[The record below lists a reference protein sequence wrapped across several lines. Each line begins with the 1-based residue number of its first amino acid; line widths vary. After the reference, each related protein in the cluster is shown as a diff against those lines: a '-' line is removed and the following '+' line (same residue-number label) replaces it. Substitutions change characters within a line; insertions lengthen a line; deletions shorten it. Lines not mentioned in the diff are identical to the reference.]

1 MKQNFQNAII
11 ATVLSFVL
19 LSLTIGGLIQVEGIE
34 TTVVARPWYVVIG
47 CTIVFIIQ
55 LFRDQLV
62 FVFKGFGNVLKTLVR
77 AEQIAEHAIQL
88 KGSDR
93 FNPLFYL
100 TVLICLS
107 VYPFIVS
114 DKLWIGMFIDIY
126 IYILL
131 ALGLNIVVGY
141 AGLLNLG
148 YIAFYAVGA
157 YTYGILNHFYDFS
170 FWLALPLSGMTA
182 ALAGIILGFPVLRLR
197 GDYLAIVTL
206 GFGQVL
212 VILLRNLGSIT
223 GGPDGI
229 GSIDRPTMFGIEF
242 SRRAKE
248 GGVPFHEFFGLEY
261 NSIIKDFFF
270 YFLALALVIF
280 TIYVISR
287 LVKMPIGRSWEA
299 LREDET
305 ACKSLGIN
313 STSVKL
319 SAFAI
324 SSFFAGLAGCFFAAK
339 QRHISPES
347 FEFIESVIVL
357 AIVVMGGMGSTI
369 GIILAAI
376 FVAVLKDYSQ
386 DLQEYRMLIFSLIL
400 IVMMIW
406 RPRGLF
412 PATRPFIKLQNR
424 QKSQE
429 CGC

>member
-1 MKQNFQNAII
+1 MKQNFLNAVV
-11 ATVLSFVL
+11 AVVLTFIM
-19 LSLTIGGLIQVEGIE
+19 LSLTVGGLIEIDGIS
-34 TTVVARPWYVVIG
+34 TKVVARPWHVAIG
-47 CTIVFIIQ
+47 CIIVFFVQ
-55 LFRDQLV
+55 LFRSQLLSIA
-62 FVFKGFGNVLKTLVR
+62 KLLGDSLKKIVR

-88 KGSDR
+88 KGSDK
-93 FNPLFYL
+93 FHPLFYIS
-100 TVLICLS
+100 VLVCLV
-107 VYPFIVS
+107 VYPFIAN

-157 YTYGILNHFYDFS
+157 YTYGILNHFHDFN
-170 FWLALPLSGMTA
+170 FWLALPLSGLTA
-182 ALAGIILGFPVLRLR
+182 ALAGIALGFPVLRLR

-212 VILLRNLGSIT
+212 VILLRNLGDIT

-229 GSIDRPTMFGIEF
+229 GSIDRPTFFGIEF

-248 GGVPFHEFFGLEY
+248 GGVPFHEFFGIEY
-261 NSIIKDFFF
+261 TSMAKDFFF

-280 TIYVISR
+280 TLYVIGR

-305 ACKSLGIN
+305 ACRSLGIN
-313 STSVKL
+313 TTSVKL

-347 FEFIESVIVL
+347 FEFIESVIIL

-376 FVAVLKDYSQ
+376 FVAILKDYSQ

-412 PATRPFIKLQNR
+412 PATRPFINLRNKL
-424 QKSQE
+424 KSQE
-429 CGC
+429 GG

>member
-1 MKQNFQNAII
+1 MKQSFIDAIF
-11 ATVLSFVL
+11 ATAITFIM
-19 LSLTIGGLIQVEGIE
+19 LSLTIGGLIEVNGIE
-34 TTVVARPWYVVIG
+34 TGIVARPWHVFFG
-47 CTIVFIIQ
+47 CLIVFITQ
-55 LFRDQLV
+55 LLRSQLLALLKAIGCL
-62 FVFKGFGNVLKTLVR
+62 FKKI
-77 AEQIAEHAIQL
+77 AKIEQLTEHAIQL
-88 KGSDR
+88 KGSDK
-93 FNPLFYL
+93 FHPVFLLIILFCL
-100 TVLICLS
+100 TA
-107 VYPFIVS
+107 YPFIVN

-157 YTYGILNHFYDFS
+157 YTYGILNHFYGLN
-170 FWLALPLSGMTA
+170 FWLALPLSGVTA
-182 ALAGIILGFPVLRLR
+182 ALAGIVLGFPVLRLR

-212 VILLRNLGSIT
+212 VILLRNLGDIT

-229 GSIDRPTMFGIEF
+229 GSIDRPTLFGIEF

-248 GGVPFHEFFGLEY
+248 GGIPFHDFFGIEY
-261 NSIIKDFFF
+261 SSIAKDFFF
-270 YFLALALVIF
+270 YFLALVLVIF
-280 TIYVISR
+280 TLYVIKR
-287 LVKMPIGRSWEA
+287 LIKMPIGRSWEA

-313 STSVKL
+313 PTSV
-319 SAFAI
+319 
-324 SSFFAGLAGCFFAAK
+324 FAGLAGCFFAAK

-347 FEFIESVIVL
+347 FEFIESVIIL
-357 AIVVMGGMGSTI
+357 SIVVMGGMGSTI

-376 FVAVLKDYSQ
+376 FVAILKDYSQ

-400 IVMMIW
+400 IIMMIW

-412 PATRPFIKLQNR
+412 PVTRPFIKIRCKDKKVDGGQ
-424 QKSQE
+424 
-429 CGC
+429 

>member
-1 MKQNFQNAII
+1 MNESLKDAII
-11 ATVLSFVL
+11 ATILTFVL
-19 LSLTIGGLIQVEGIE
+19 LSFTIGGLIEVDGIN
-34 TTVVARPWYVVIG
+34 TVVTARPWHVLLG
-47 CTIVFIIQ
+47 CTIVFFVQ
-55 LFRDQLV
+55 LFKDPILIEL
-62 FVFKGFGNVLKTLVR
+62 KEFGNFIKKVIR
-77 AEQIAEHAIQL
+77 AEQVVEHALQI
-88 KGSDR
+88 KGSDK
-93 FNPLFYL
+93 FHPFFYI
-100 TVLICLS
+100 VVFSCLII
-107 VYPFIVS
+107 YPFLVS

-157 YTYGILNHFYDFS
+157 YTYGILNHFYDLN
-170 FWLALPLSGMTA
+170 FWIALPLSGITA
-182 ALAGIILGFPVLRLR
+182 ALAGFLLGFPVLRLR

-229 GSIDRPTMFGIEF
+229 GSIDRPTLFGLEF

-248 GGVPFHEFFGLEY
+248 GGVPFHEFFGIEY
-261 NSIIKDFFF
+261 SSIIKDFFF
-270 YFLALALVIF
+270 YFLALALVIL
-280 TIYVISR
+280 TLYVISR
-287 LVKMPIGRSWEA
+287 LIKMPIGRSWEA

-313 STSVKL
+313 PTSVKL

-347 FEFIESVIVL
+347 FEFIESVIIL
-357 AIVVMGGMGSTI
+357 AIVVMGGMGSRF
-369 GIILAAI
+369 GIILAAV
-376 FVAVLKDYSQ
+376 FVAILKDYSQ

-400 IVMMIW
+400 IIMMIW

-412 PATRPFIKLQNR
+412 PSSRPVIKVN
-424 QKSQE
+424 KDQE
-429 CGC
+429 GSNDS

>member
-1 MKQNFQNAII
+1 MSFNLKDALVSAIL
-11 ATVLSFVL
+11 TLVL
-19 LSLTIGGLIQVEGIE
+19 LSFTIGGLIEVDGINISIG
-34 TTVVARPWYVVIG
+34 ARPLHVIFG
-47 CTIVFIIQ
+47 CFAVFLVQ
-55 LFRDQLV
+55 LFREQSI
-62 FVFKGFGNVLKTLVR
+62 FVFKLIGRGIKRTIR
-77 AEQIAEHAIQL
+77 AEQIVEHAVQL

-93 FNPLFYL
+93 FHPVFNI
-100 TVLICLS
+100 VLLLCLL
-107 VYPFIVS
+107 VYPFIVN
-114 DKLWIGMFIDIY
+114 DKLLIGMFIDIY
-126 IYILL
+126 IYVLL

-148 YIAFYAVGA
+148 YIAFYAIGA
-157 YTYGILNHFYDFS
+157 YTYGILNHFYDLS
-170 FWLALPLSGMTA
+170 FWLALPL
-182 ALAGIILGFPVLRLR
+182 AGVIASIFGLILGFPVLRLR

-212 VILLRNLGSIT
+212 VLLLNNLGFIT

-229 GSIDRPTMFGIEF
+229 GSIDRPTLFGIEF
-242 SRRAKE
+242 VRRSKE
-248 GGVPFHEFFGLEY
+248 GGIPFHEFFGIEY
-261 NSIIKDFFF
+261 SSMAKDFFF
-270 YFLALALVIF
+270 YFLALALVVF
-280 TIYVISR
+280 TIFVINR
-287 LVKMPIGRSWEA
+287 LIKMPIGRSWEA

-313 STSVKL
+313 PTSVKL

-324 SSFFAGLAGCFFAAK
+324 SSFFAGIAGCFFAAK

-357 AIVVMGGMGSTI
+357 SIVVLGGMGSRV

-412 PATRPFIKLQNR
+412 PAKRSKIKIR
-424 QKSQE
+424 DDIGE
-429 CGC
+429 AGE

>member
-1 MKQNFQNAII
+1 MRFNLKDAVISSI
-11 ATVLSFVL
+11 LTMVL
-19 LSLTIGGLIQVEGIE
+19 LSFTVGGLLEVDGINMSIG
-34 TTVVARPWYVVIG
+34 ARPWHVLIG
-47 CTIVFIIQ
+47 CFAVFIVQ
-55 LFRDQLV
+55 LFREQSI
-62 FVFKGFGNVLKTLVR
+62 FVFKFIGRVIKKTIR
-77 AEQIAEHAIQL
+77 AERIAEHAVQI

-93 FNPLFYL
+93 FHPVFNVVIL
-100 TVLICLS
+100 LIL
-107 VYPFIVS
+107 VAYPFIAN
-114 DKLWIGMFIDIY
+114 DKLLIGMLIDIY

-148 YIAFYAVGA
+148 YIAFYAIGA
-157 YTYGILNHFYDFS
+157 YTYGILNHFYDLS
-170 FWLALPLSGMTA
+170 FWLALPL
-182 ALAGIILGFPVLRLR
+182 AGIIAAISGLILGFPVLRLR

-212 VILLRNLGSIT
+212 VILLKNLGSIT

-229 GSIDRPTMFGIEF
+229 GSIDRPSIFGIEF
-242 SRRAKE
+242 VRKSKD
-248 GGVPFHEFFGLEY
+248 GGIPFHEFFGIEY
-261 NSIIKDFFF
+261 SSMAKDFFF
-270 YFLALALVIF
+270 YFLALTLVVF
-280 TIYVISR
+280 TLFVINR
-287 LVKMPIGRSWEA
+287 LIKMPIGRSWEA

-313 STSVKL
+313 PTSVKL

-324 SSFFAGLAGCFFAAK
+324 SSFFAGIAGCFFAAK

-357 AIVVMGGMGSTI
+357 SIVVLGGIGSRV

-412 PATRPFIKLQNR
+412 PAKRSKIKVETKR
-424 QKSQE
+424 HK
-429 CGC
+429 GAG